1 MRSAI
6 VVLLVGLGLA
16 LGSLG
21 ALAQET
27 TGFPVPE
34 REVRELFDRFVAA
47 QNAHDLT
54 TVGDLLL
61 DSPRFLWITRGTP
74 LWGREAALKRF
85 EALYEGTYRWEPSL
99 EELQIIVLKDDVAHV
114 YVPITYTIGVGGQEI
129 QLRFLM
135 NHVILKTGTGWKVA
149 SILPTPAPAPPSRP
163 RGSNRWTWS

>member
-1 MRSAI
+1 MRRGI
-6 VVLLVGLGLA
+6 VLSLVLGLTLSPLWA
-16 LGSLG
+16 LG
-21 ALAQET
+21 QET
-27 TGFPVPE
+27 TNFPVAE
-34 REVRELFDRFVAA
+34 REVKELFDRFVAA

-85 EALYEGTYRWEPSL
+85 ETLYEGTYRWEPSL

-114 YVPITYTIGVGGQEI
+114 YVPITYTIGVANHEL

-135 NHVILKTGTGWKVA
+135 NHVIVKTVTGWKVA
-149 SILPTPAPAPPSRP
+149 SILPTPAPAALPSRP
-163 RGSNRWTWS
+163 RGGTRWTWS